1 MATQKNKTIDADT
14 KLRAL
19 ALFVM
24 AQTRYRESREFEA
37 QLYNLLGYEADDVPY
52 MGCLS
57 DEICDP
63 NGSFEKGFKSEG
75 FVVAKSNVR
84 TRRT

>member
-1 MATQKNKTIDADT
+1 MATQKTKMIDADT
-14 KLRAL
+14 KLSAL
-19 ALFVM
+19 ALFLM

-37 QLYNLLGYEADDVPY
+37 QLYNLLGYEADEVPY

-63 NGSFEKGFKSEG
+63 NGSFERALKSEG

-84 TRRT
+84 TRRS